1 MVCVFRTCYTVGSC
15 AWILRFI
22 LFGNV
27 HGFWL
32 GCERPDMSV
41 LSEPGC
47 TVAEFCAKVLNHTC
61 CVPVLCWI
69 CVGFLC
75 FFICPLFVV
84 IAAFICH
91 MCMFVSWN
99 PSQSVHFLR
108 RSVFRIV
115 TVFHSCF
122 FILLLQLWLYFIHP
136 YAHVLCSYF
145 SCHPVCCSCFVLM
158 FPPSIK
164 S

>member
-1 MVCVFRTCYTVGSC
+1 MVCAFRTCYTVGSC

-27 HGFWL
+27 HGFWF
-32 GCERPDMSV
+32 GCERPDVSV

-75 FFICPLFVV
+75 FFICL
-84 IAAFICH
+84 
-91 MCMFVSWN
+91 S
-99 PSQSVHFLR
+99 
-108 RSVFRIV
+108 IV
-115 TVFHSCF
+115 CCHSCVHLSYVHVRVMEF
-122 FILLLQLWLYFIHP
+122 TTICAFFETFCFQNCYCVPFLFILLLQLWLYFIHP

-145 SCHPVCCSCFVLM
+145 SCHPVHCSYFV
-158 FPPSIK
+158 FFCAF
-164 S
+164 